1 MKVSVIIPSRLQVN
15 PASPDEN
22 LYLDLCIGG
31 IRRQTADVELE
42 IIVGLDNGQLANVP
56 PRFLE
61 KGPLAL
67 SFVESDGTGQ
77 AKAVNAAA
85 ARATGDVLAFCE
97 DDDLWDAR
105 KLDYQLPALAHADL
119 VTCSQ
124 RERTHLGAFVRVND
138 FPTPSGWV
146 MGREF
151 WDRARMHPRLI
162 AMLPAEPLGVGFD
175 ESFRFHV
182 DTEWLG
188 RARVLDVRRF
198 HLIPDDG
205 RPPTDWLRNVARFSR
220 IGKTD
225 GVEDAL
231 VHRTVNPDGGMATIA
246 KDPEA
251 RAQSRREHE
260 IMVSRFSTVP
270 W

>member
-1 MKVSVIIPSRLQVN
+1 MTKVSIVVPSRLQVN

-22 LYLDLCIGG
+22 LYLDLCMGG

-42 IIVGLDNGQLANVP
+42 VIVGLDKGQLANVP

-61 KGPLAL
+61 KGPLNL
-67 SFVESDGTGQ
+67 SFVESDGVGQ

-85 ARATGDVLAFCE
+85 ARATGEILAFCE

-138 FPTPSGWV
+138 FATPSGWV
-146 MGREF
+146 MKRHLWSMAWAPEV
-151 WDRARMHPRLI
+151 
-162 AMLPAEPLGVGFD
+162 LGGGFD
-175 ESFRFHV
+175 EAFRWHV

-188 RARVLDVRRF
+188 RANTAGVKRF

-225 GVEDAL
+225 GFSEAL
-231 VHRTVNPDGGMATIA
+231 VHRTVNPKGGMSTIA
-246 KDPEA
+246 ADQEA
-251 RAQSRREHE
+251 RAESQREHE
-260 IMVSRFSTVP
+260 TMLARFGTVP